1 MSDLTFKQLVESDY
15 NSTAK
20 RTPKK
25 QFRDGSY
32 INPKRQAL
40 NDLLAVLAF
49 GCLVAAIIGLCIM
62 VA

>member
-1 MSDLTFKQLVESDY
+1 MSDVTFRQLVESDY

-20 RTPKK
+20 RAPKK

-49 GCLVAAIIGLCIM
+49 GCLVAAIIGLCII